1 MVLKE
6 LTFKCFHFTR
16 EWWSSLNWF
25 LSQFLFW
32 ECVAVLKE
40 MILDSF
46 YIGIMLRVD
55 KTNFYYF

>member
-6 LTFKCFHFTR
+6 LTLKCFHFTR
-16 EWWSSLNWF
+16 EWWSSQNWF

-40 MILDSF
+40 LILDSF
-46 YIGIMLRVD
+46 YIGIMLWVD
-55 KTNFYYF
+55 RTNFYYF